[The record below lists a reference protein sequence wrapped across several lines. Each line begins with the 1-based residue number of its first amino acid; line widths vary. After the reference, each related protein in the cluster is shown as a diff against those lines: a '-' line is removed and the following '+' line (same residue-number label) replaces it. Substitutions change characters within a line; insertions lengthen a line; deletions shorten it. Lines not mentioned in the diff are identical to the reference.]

1 VEGMGAFSTPYPA
14 VLVIYVYINEQP
26 CSICKENFIYNVCTP
41 LNKGCKP
48 FAVMELFAI
57 RKLKFVTYM

>member
-1 VEGMGAFSTPYPA
+1 MGVFSTPYPA
-14 VLVIYVYINEQP
+14 VLVIYAYIIEQP
-26 CSICKENFIYNVCTP
+26 CSISNENVIYYVCTP

-48 FAVMELFAI
+48 FAIMKLFPI